1 MTHSTSM
8 FGWLAFAAVLVAP
21 QPCQARA
28 AIVASQAPAQGGC
41 ELVQKLMKQIDGDLA
56 EIDKLLLVAGSEKD
70 APSGK
75 EAAKAAHAKQ
85 KDAADAMQK
94 ILEHVH
100 EAQQSSGGS

>member
-1 MTHSTSM
+1 M
-8 FGWLAFAAVLVAP
+8 AFAAAAVAAP
-21 QPCQARA
+21 
-28 AIVASQAPAQGGC
+28 QAPAQAAQGPGGGGGC

-56 EIDKLLLVAGSEKD
+56 EIDKLLLVAASDKD

-94 ILEHVH
+94 ILEHAH
-100 EAQQSSGGS
+100 QAQQSSGGS